1 MSTSKLASEVAQ
13 KNKSYLDGGV
23 LERAIICRH
32 PIRCG
37 LIVIRGLFSRVLG
50 NLQVSVSLL
59 NRCQWSDRLSHPC
72 STVALIPSS
81 ATPLNP

>member
-13 KNKSYLDGGV
+13 KNKSHMADSSLTLTSDGGV
-23 LERAIICRH
+23 LERAIICRR

-37 LIVIRGLFSRVLG
+37 PKIERGLFSRVLG

-59 NRCQWSDRLSHPC
+59 NRYQ
-72 STVALIPSS
+72 
-81 ATPLNP
+81 

>member
-13 KNKSYLDGGV
+13 KNKSHLSQVHISARADGGV
-23 LERAIICRH
+23 LERAIICRR

-37 LIVIRGLFSRVLG
+37 SKIERGLFSRVLG

-59 NRCQWSDRLSHPC
+59 NCYQ
-72 STVALIPSS
+72 
-81 ATPLNP
+81 